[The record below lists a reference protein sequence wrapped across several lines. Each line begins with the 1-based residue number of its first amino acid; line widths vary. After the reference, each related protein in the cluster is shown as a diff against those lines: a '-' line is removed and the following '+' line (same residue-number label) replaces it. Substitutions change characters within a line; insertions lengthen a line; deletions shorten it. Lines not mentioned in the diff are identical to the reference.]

1 MITVPLTRSDRR
13 NLAPIVELQD
23 AADRIC
29 DHLCRELDDVEQTLT
44 TRLQADLDDLDDI
57 EIDELRRARRELK
70 RQISDAARAGYTA
83 YSIAVKLDRGV
94 LLTLTH
100 REHVLLWDWAHR
112 SIDDAPREYRRIGRQ
127 VEQQAEKFLLEWLR
141 RPRVE

>member
-1 MITVPLTRSDRR
+1 MYTMNLTRSNRR
-13 NLAPIVELQD
+13 SLAPIVELQD

-57 EIDELRRARRELK
+57 EIDELRQARRELK
-70 RQISDAARAGYTA
+70 RQLSDAARAGYTA
-83 YSIAVKLDRGV
+83 YSIAIKLGRSEFIS
-94 LLTLTH
+94 LTH

-112 SIDDAPREYRRIGRQ
+112 PIDEAPSKYRRIGRQ

>member
-13 NLAPIVELQD
+13 NLAPIGELQD

-29 DHLCRELDDVEQTLT
+29 DHLCRELDDVERTLT

-83 YSIAVKLDRGV
+83 GSIADKLDRGV

-112 SIDDAPREYRRIGRQ
+112 STDDAPREYRRVGRQ
-127 VEQQAEKFLLEWLR
+127 TGMHAEQFLLEWLR
-141 RPRVE
+141 RPRM